1 MTVKSEDVLNKS
13 EKINLGFPEVKL
25 VTLWKSWLIVSR
37 MKRNSYR
44 NFSKTVGSKHCW
56 DFNKILIESLREKK
70 SDKIRPEE
78 TLFLWPLNI
87 SHRVKEV
94 KFVPSFSGKSHL
106 SNTLNC
112 IRLLCS
118 DKSVKYNF
126 KSASWRFWFQQLCR
140 KLAHRDIWS
149 PVCTFSLNPDFCKIQ
164 MTHC

>member
-1 MTVKSEDVLNKS
+1 MKTNKS

-25 VTLWKSWLIVSR
+25 VTLWKRWLIAIPFHSG
-37 MKRNSYR
+37 NYR

-56 DFNKILIESLREKK
+56 DFNKILIESLRG
-70 SDKIRPEE
+70 SDKMRPEE

-94 KFVPSFSGKSHL
+94 KFVPCHL

-126 KSASWRFWFQQLCR
+126 KSASWRFWFQRLCR

-149 PVCTFSLNPDFCKIQ
+149 TVCTFSLNPDFCKIQ